1 LKHATNHIQQRWAS
15 LKKNP
20 KLNNMKKELLKQWGE
35 NTAYG
40 AKSHFKSSDL
50 KRIWIKSLVV
60 INILFAILSILELP
74 YPILLKSLSI
84 TSLIA
89 SILIMV
95 YESQEDK
102 NTIKKH
108 MKTGD
113 EYLSIHYELQE
124 LFHKEKFSEEEFE
137 IVSKKMKRLNVKEKP
152 IVNQL
157 AKKWAKHK
165 IEKGNE
171 MIKWWK

>member
-1 LKHATNHIQQRWAS
+1 MNKDI
-15 LKKNP
+15 
-20 KLNNMKKELLKQWGE
+20 LKQWGE

-50 KRIWIKSLVV
+50 KRVWIKTLVV
-60 INILFAILSILELP
+60 VNIIFAILSILELP
-74 YPILLKSLSI
+74 YPTLLKVLSI
-84 TSLIA
+84 NSLIA

-108 MKTGD
+108 MKIGD

-124 LFHKEKFSEEEFE
+124 LFHQDNISKEEFE
-137 IVSKKMKRLNVKEKP
+137 TVSKKLKRLNTKEKP

-157 AKKWAKHK
+157 AKRWAKKK
-165 IEKGNE
+165 IEKDNE

>member
-1 LKHATNHIQQRWAS
+1 MN
-15 LKKNP
+15 
-20 KLNNMKKELLKQWGE
+20 KELLKQWGE

-50 KRIWIKSLVV
+50 KRIWIKTLVV

-74 YPILLKSLSI
+74 CPILLKSLSI

-108 MKTGD
+108 MRIGD

-124 LFHKEKFSEEEFE
+124 LFHKENISEEEFE
-137 IVSKKMKRLNVKEKP
+137 SVSKKIKRLNAKEKP

-157 AKKWAKHK
+157 AKKWAKKK
-165 IEKGNE
+165 IEKDNE

>member
-1 LKHATNHIQQRWAS
+1 MS
-15 LKKNP
+15 
-20 KLNNMKKELLKQWGE
+20 KELLKQWGE

-50 KRIWIKSLVV
+50 KRIWIKSLVI

-74 YPILLKSLSI
+74 YPILLKVLSI

-108 MKTGD
+108 MKIGD

-124 LFHKEKFSEEEFE
+124 LFHKENFSEEELE
-137 IVSKKMKRLNVKEKP
+137 IVSKKMKRLNIKEKP

-157 AKKWAKHK
+157 AKKWAKNR
-165 IEKGNE
+165 IEKNNE

>member
-1 LKHATNHIQQRWAS
+1 
-15 LKKNP
+15 
-20 KLNNMKKELLKQWGE
+20 MKKDLIKEWGE

-50 KRIWIKSLVV
+50 KRIWIKTLVV

-74 YPILLKSLSI
+74 CPILLKILSI

-89 SILIMV
+89 SILIIV

-108 MKTGD
+108 MRIGD

-124 LFHKEKFSEEEFE
+124 LFHKENISEEEFE
-137 IVSKKMKRLNVKEKP
+137 SVSKKIKRLNAKEKP

-157 AKKWAKHK
+157 AKKWAKKK
-165 IEKGNE
+165 IEKDNE

>member
-1 LKHATNHIQQRWAS
+1 MN
-15 LKKNP
+15 
-20 KLNNMKKELLKQWGE
+20 KELLKQWGE

-50 KRIWIKSLVV
+50 KRIWIKTLVV

-74 YPILLKSLSI
+74 CPILLKILSI

-89 SILIMV
+89 SILIIV

-108 MKTGD
+108 MRIGD
-113 EYLSIHYELQE
+113 EYLSNHYELQE
-124 LFHKEKFSEEEFE
+124 LFHKENISEEEFE
-137 IVSKKMKRLNVKEKP
+137 SVSKKIKRLNAKEKP

-157 AKKWAKHK
+157 AKKWAKKK
-165 IEKGNE
+165 IEKDNE

>member
-1 LKHATNHIQQRWAS
+1 MN
-15 LKKNP
+15 
-20 KLNNMKKELLKQWGE
+20 KELLKQWGE

-50 KRIWIKSLVV
+50 KRIWIKTLVV

-74 YPILLKSLSI
+74 CPILLKTLIIS
-84 TSLIA
+84 SLIA

-108 MKTGD
+108 MRIGD

-124 LFHKEKFSEEEFE
+124 LFHKENISEEEFE
-137 IVSKKMKRLNVKEKP
+137 SVSKKIKRLNAKEKP

-157 AKKWAKHK
+157 AKKWAKKK
-165 IEKGNE
+165 IEKDNE

>member
-1 LKHATNHIQQRWAS
+1 MN
-15 LKKNP
+15 
-20 KLNNMKKELLKQWGE
+20 KELLKQWGE

-40 AKSHFKSSDL
+40 AKSPFKSSDL
-50 KRIWIKSLVV
+50 KRIWIKTLVV

-74 YPILLKSLSI
+74 CPILLKILSI

-89 SILIMV
+89 SILIIV

-108 MKTGD
+108 MRIGD

-124 LFHKEKFSEEEFE
+124 LFHKENISEEEFE
-137 IVSKKMKRLNVKEKP
+137 SVSKKIKRLNAKEKP

-157 AKKWAKHK
+157 AKKWAKKK
-165 IEKGNE
+165 IEKDNE

>member
-1 LKHATNHIQQRWAS
+1 MN
-15 LKKNP
+15 
-20 KLNNMKKELLKQWGE
+20 KELLKQWGE

-50 KRIWIKSLVV
+50 KRIWIKTLVV

-74 YPILLKSLSI
+74 CPILLKALSI
-84 TSLIA
+84 SSLIA

-108 MKTGD
+108 MRIGD

-124 LFHKEKFSEEEFE
+124 LFHKENISEEEFE
-137 IVSKKMKRLNVKEKP
+137 SVSKKIKRLNAKEKP

-157 AKKWAKHK
+157 AKKWAKKK
-165 IEKGNE
+165 IEKDNE

>member
-1 LKHATNHIQQRWAS
+1 MN
-15 LKKNP
+15 
-20 KLNNMKKELLKQWGE
+20 KELLKQWGE

-50 KRIWIKSLVV
+50 KRIWIKTLVV

-74 YPILLKSLSI
+74 CPILLKILSI

-89 SILIMV
+89 SILIIV

-108 MKTGD
+108 MRIGD

-124 LFHKEKFSEEEFE
+124 LFHKENISEEEFE
-137 IVSKKMKRLNVKEKP
+137 SVSKKIKRLNAKEKP

-157 AKKWAKHK
+157 AKKWAKKK
-165 IEKGNE
+165 IEKDNE

>member
-1 LKHATNHIQQRWAS
+1 MS
-15 LKKNP
+15 
-20 KLNNMKKELLKQWGE
+20 KELLKQWGE

-50 KRIWIKSLVV
+50 KRIWIKSLVI

-74 YPILLKSLSI
+74 YPILLKVLSI

-108 MKTGD
+108 MKIGD

-124 LFHKEKFSEEEFE
+124 LFHKENFSEEELE
-137 IVSKKMKRLNVKEKP
+137 IVSKKMKRLNIKEKP

-157 AKKWAKHK
+157 AKKWAKNK
-165 IEKGNE
+165 IEKNNE